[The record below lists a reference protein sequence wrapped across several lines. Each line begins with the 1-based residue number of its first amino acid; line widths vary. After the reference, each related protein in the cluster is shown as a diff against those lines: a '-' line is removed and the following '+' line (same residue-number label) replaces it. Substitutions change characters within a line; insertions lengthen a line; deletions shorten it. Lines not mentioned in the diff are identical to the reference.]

1 MQEAKMAENK
11 NKFWKR
17 RRKIISKNITQL
29 IALTK
34 DTYNNKYYNLWMS
47 KFEWNGLDDDLK
59 EQEENYIMRKLWYEG
74 TVALRNIK
82 NTGMIALAPWELTNY
97 NYLGFPETVTL
108 VNERGVSQK
117 IVPKSLQI
125 VNKDVALLFCTPSQ
139 KPIKAVVDYYVDRIT
154 QAVVLINN
162 NLCLQNMPFVI
173 NCTEEDQKRLSDIVD
188 RILDNQ
194 LVITTASSDI
204 NKLQALIT
212 QVPFLVDKLQAYI
225 VSMENE
231 LLTILGI
238 DNSGTQ
244 AKKAQMLVDEV
255 NANNDVIND
264 YGNSIIDELNKWLD
278 RANLVLGRNIT
289 IKAKSKPVDTTHDY
303 EDASITV
310 DKEIATDD

>member
-1 MQEAKMAENK
+1 MAENK
-11 NKFWKR
+11 SKFWKR
-17 RRKIISKNITQL
+17 RRKIISKDINKL
-29 IALTK
+29 IALTV

-47 KFEWNGLDDDLK
+47 KFEWNGLDEDLK
-59 EQEENYIMRKLWYEG
+59 EQEENYIMRKLWYDG
-74 TVALRNIK
+74 TVAIRNIK
-82 NTGMIALAPWELTNY
+82 NTNMIAIAPWELQNY
-97 NYLGFPETVTL
+97 NYLGFPETINL
-108 VNERGVSQK
+108 INERGASK
-117 IVPKSLQI
+117 TIIPSKTLI

-188 RILDNQ
+188 RILNNE

-212 QVPFLVDKLQAYI
+212 QVPFLIDKLQAYI

-231 LLTILGI
+231 LLTILGV
-238 DNSGTQ
+238 DNSGVQ

-264 YGNSIIDELNKWLD
+264 YGNSIIDELTKWLD
-278 RANLVLGRNIT
+278 RANKVLNRNIT
-289 IKAKSKPVDTTHDY
+289 IEAKSKPVDTTKDY
-303 EDASITV
+303 EDASIRV
-310 DKEIATDD
+310 DKEIAVDD

>member
-1 MQEAKMAENK
+1 MAENK
-11 NKFWKR
+11 SKFWKR
-17 RRKIISKNITQL
+17 RRKIISKDINKL
-29 IALTK
+29 IALTV

-47 KFEWNGLDDDLK
+47 KFEWNGLDEDLK
-59 EQEENYIMRKLWYEG
+59 EQEENYIMRKLWYDG
-74 TVALRNIK
+74 TVAIRNIK
-82 NTGMIALAPWELTNY
+82 NTNMIAIAPWELQNY
-97 NYLGFPETVTL
+97 NYLGFPETINL
-108 VNERGVSQK
+108 INERGASK
-117 IVPKSLQI
+117 TIIPSKTLI

-139 KPIKAVVDYYVDRIT
+139 KPIKALVDYYVDRIT

-188 RILDNQ
+188 RILNNE

-212 QVPFLVDKLQAYI
+212 QVPFLIDKLQAYI

-231 LLTILGI
+231 LLTILGV
-238 DNSGTQ
+238 DNSGVQ

-264 YGNSIIDELNKWLD
+264 YGNSIIDELTKWLD
-278 RANLVLGRNIT
+278 RANKVLNRNIT
-289 IKAKSKPVDTTHDY
+289 IEAKSKPVDTTKDY

-310 DKEIATDD
+310 DKEIAVDD

>member
-1 MQEAKMAENK
+1 MAENK

-278 RANLVLGRNIT
+278 RANTVLGRNIT
-289 IKAKSKPVDTTHDY
+289 IKAKSKPVDTTKDY

-310 DKEIATDD
+310 DKEISADD

>member
-1 MQEAKMAENK
+1 MAENK
-11 NKFWKR
+11 SKFWKR
-17 RRKIISKNITQL
+17 RRKIISKDINNL
-29 IALTK
+29 IALTV

-47 KFEWNGLDDDLK
+47 KFEWNGLDEDLK
-59 EQEENYIMRKLWYEG
+59 EQEENYIMRKLWYDG
-74 TVALRNIK
+74 TVAIRNIK
-82 NTGMIALAPWELTNY
+82 NTNMIAIAPWELQNY
-97 NYLGFPETVTL
+97 NYLGFPETINL
-108 VNERGVSQK
+108 INERGASK
-117 IVPKSLQI
+117 TIIPSKTLI

-188 RILDNQ
+188 RILNNE

-212 QVPFLVDKLQAYI
+212 QVPFLIDKLQAYI

-231 LLTILGI
+231 LLTILGV
-238 DNSGTQ
+238 DNSGVQ

-264 YGNSIIDELNKWLD
+264 YGNSIIDELTKWLD
-278 RANLVLGRNIT
+278 RANKVLNRNIT
-289 IKAKSKPVDTTHDY
+289 IEAKSKPVDTTKDY

>member
-1 MQEAKMAENK
+1 MAENK
-11 NKFWKR
+11 SKFWKR
-17 RRKIISKNITQL
+17 RRKIISKDINKL
-29 IALTK
+29 IALTA

-47 KFEWNGLDDDLK
+47 KFEWKGLDEDLK
-59 EQEENYIMRKLWYEG
+59 EQEENYIMRKLWYDG
-74 TVALRNIK
+74 TVAIRNIK
-82 NTGMIALAPWELTNY
+82 NTNMIAIAPWELQNY
-97 NYLGFPETVTL
+97 NYLGFPETINL
-108 VNERGVSQK
+108 INERGASK
-117 IVPKSLQI
+117 TIIPSKTLI

-188 RILDNQ
+188 RILNNE

-212 QVPFLVDKLQAYI
+212 QVPFLIDKLQAYI

-231 LLTILGI
+231 LLTILGV
-238 DNSGTQ
+238 DNSGVQ

-264 YGNSIIDELNKWLD
+264 YGNSIIDELTKWLD
-278 RANLVLGRNIT
+278 RANKVLNRNIT
-289 IKAKSKPVDTTHDY
+289 IEAKSKPVDTTKDY

-310 DKEIATDD
+310 DKEIATDDQV

>member
-1 MQEAKMAENK
+1 MAENK
-11 NKFWKR
+11 SKFWKR
-17 RRKIISKNITQL
+17 RRKIISKDINKL
-29 IALTK
+29 IALTV

-47 KFEWNGLDDDLK
+47 KFEWKGLDEDLK
-59 EQEENYIMRKLWYEG
+59 EQEENYIMRKLWYDG
-74 TVALRNIK
+74 TVAIRNIK
-82 NTGMIALAPWELTNY
+82 NTNMIAIAPWELQNY
-97 NYLGFPETVTL
+97 NYLGFPETINL
-108 VNERGVSQK
+108 INERGASK
-117 IVPKSLQI
+117 TIIPSKTLI

-188 RILDNQ
+188 RILNNE
-194 LVITTASSDI
+194 LVITTTSSDI

-212 QVPFLVDKLQAYI
+212 QVPFLIDKLQAYI

-231 LLTILGI
+231 LLTILGV
-238 DNSGTQ
+238 DNSGVQ

-264 YGNSIIDELNKWLD
+264 YGNSIIDELTKWLD
-278 RANLVLGRNIT
+278 RANKVLNRNIT
-289 IKAKSKPVDTTHDY
+289 IEAKSKPVDTTKDY

>member
-1 MQEAKMAENK
+1 MAENK

-29 IALTK
+29 IALTT

-82 NTGMIALAPWELTNY
+82 NTGMIALAPWKLTNY

-125 VNKDVALLFCTPSQ
+125 VNRDVALLFCTPSQ

-278 RANLVLGRNIT
+278 RANSVLGRNIT
-289 IKAKSKPVDTTHDY
+289 IKAKSKPVDTTKDY

-310 DKEIATDD
+310 DKEIAADD

>member
-1 MQEAKMAENK
+1 MAENK
-11 NKFWKR
+11 SKFWKR
-17 RRKIISKNITQL
+17 KRKIISKDINKL
-29 IALTK
+29 IALTV

-47 KFEWNGLDDDLK
+47 KFEWKGLDEELK
-59 EQEENYIMRKLWYEG
+59 EQEENYIMRKLWYDG
-74 TVALRNIK
+74 TVAIRNIK
-82 NTGMIALAPWELTNY
+82 NTNMIAIAPWELQNY
-97 NYLGFPETVTL
+97 NYLGFPETINL
-108 VNERGVSQK
+108 INERGASK
-117 IVPKSLQI
+117 TIIPSKTLI

-173 NCTEEDQKRLSDIVD
+173 NCTEEDQKRLSDIVE
-188 RILDNQ
+188 RILNNE

-212 QVPFLVDKLQAYI
+212 QVPFLIDKLQAYI

-231 LLTILGI
+231 LLTILGV
-238 DNSGTQ
+238 DNSGVQ

-264 YGNSIIDELNKWLD
+264 YGNSIIDELTKWLD
-278 RANLVLGRNIT
+278 RANKVLNRNIT
-289 IKAKSKPVDTTHDY
+289 IEAKSKPVDTTKDY

>member
-1 MQEAKMAENK
+1 MAENK

-29 IALTK
+29 IALTT

-47 KFEWNGLDDDLK
+47 KFEWDGLDDDLK
-59 EQEENYIMRKLWYEG
+59 EQEENYIMRKLWYDG

-82 NTGMIALAPWELTNY
+82 NTGMIALSPWELTNY

-117 IVPKSLQI
+117 IIPKSLQI

-303 EDASITV
+303 EDASIKV

>member
-1 MQEAKMAENK
+1 MAENK
-11 NKFWKR
+11 SKFWKR
-17 RRKIISKNITQL
+17 RRKIISKDINKL
-29 IALTK
+29 IALTV

-47 KFEWNGLDDDLK
+47 KFEWKGLDEDLK
-59 EQEENYIMRKLWYEG
+59 EQEENYIMRKLWYDG
-74 TVALRNIK
+74 TVAIRNIK
-82 NTGMIALAPWELTNY
+82 NTNMIAIAPWELQNY
-97 NYLGFPETVTL
+97 NYLGFPETINL
-108 VNERGVSQK
+108 INERGASK
-117 IVPKSLQI
+117 TIIPSKTLI

-188 RILDNQ
+188 RILNNE

-204 NKLQALIT
+204 SKLQALIT
-212 QVPFLVDKLQAYI
+212 QVPFLIDKLQAYI

-231 LLTILGI
+231 LLTILGV
-238 DNSGTQ
+238 DNSGVQ

-264 YGNSIIDELNKWLD
+264 YGNSIIDELTKWLD
-278 RANLVLGRNIT
+278 RANKVLNRNIT
-289 IKAKSKPVDTTHDY
+289 IEAKSKPVDTTKDY

>member
-1 MQEAKMAENK
+1 MAENK
-11 NKFWKR
+11 NKYWKR
-17 RRKIISKNITQL
+17 RRKIISKNINELISRTQD
-29 IALTK
+29 I
-34 DTYNNKYYNLWMS
+34 YNNKYYNLWMS

-74 TVALRNIK
+74 TVAIRNIK
-82 NTGMIALAPWELTNY
+82 NTGMIALAPYELTDY

-117 IVPKSLQI
+117 IIPKSLQI
-125 VNKDVALLFCTPSQ
+125 VNRDVALLFCTPSQ
-139 KPIKAVVDYYVDRIT
+139 KPIKAIVDYYVDRIT

-173 NCTEEDQKRLSDIVD
+173 NCTEDDQKRLSDIVD
-188 RILDNQ
+188 RILNNE

-204 NKLQALIT
+204 SKLQALIT

-225 VSMENE
+225 VSMEND

-264 YGNSIIDELNKWLD
+264 YGASIEDELNKWLA
-278 RANLVLGRNIT
+278 RANTVLNRNIT
-289 IKAKSKPVDTTHDY
+289 IEAKSKPVDTTKDY
-303 EDASITV
+303 EDASITM
-310 DKEIATDD
+310 DKEMAADD

>member
-1 MQEAKMAENK
+1 MAENK
-11 NKFWKR
+11 SKFWKR
-17 RRKIISKNITQL
+17 RRKIISKDINKL
-29 IALTK
+29 IALTV

-47 KFEWNGLDDDLK
+47 KFEWNGLDEDLK
-59 EQEENYIMRKLWYEG
+59 EQEENYIMRKLWYDG
-74 TVALRNIK
+74 TVAIRNIK
-82 NTGMIALAPWELTNY
+82 NTNMIAIAPWELQNY
-97 NYLGFPETVTL
+97 NYLGFPETINL
-108 VNERGVSQK
+108 INERGASK
-117 IVPKSLQI
+117 TIIPSKTLI

-139 KPIKAVVDYYVDRIT
+139 KPIKAIVDYYVDRIT

-173 NCTEEDQKRLSDIVD
+173 NCTEEDQKSLSDIVD
-188 RILDNQ
+188 KILNNE

-212 QVPFLVDKLQAYI
+212 QVPFLIDKLQAYI

-231 LLTILGI
+231 LLTILGV
-238 DNSGTQ
+238 DNSGVQ

-264 YGNSIIDELNKWLD
+264 YGNSIIDELTKWLD
-278 RANLVLGRNIT
+278 RANKVLNRNIT
-289 IKAKSKPVDTTHDY
+289 IEAKSKPVDTTKDY

>member
-1 MQEAKMAENK
+1 MAENK
-11 NKFWKR
+11 SKFWKR
-17 RRKIISKNITQL
+17 KRKIISKDINKL
-29 IALTK
+29 IALTV

-47 KFEWNGLDDDLK
+47 KFEWNGLDEDLK
-59 EQEENYIMRKLWYEG
+59 EQEENYIMRKLWYDG
-74 TVALRNIK
+74 TVAIRNIK
-82 NTGMIALAPWELTNY
+82 NTNMIAIAPWELQNY
-97 NYLGFPETVTL
+97 NYLGFPETINL
-108 VNERGVSQK
+108 INERGASK
-117 IVPKSLQI
+117 TIIPSKTLI

-188 RILDNQ
+188 RILNNE

-212 QVPFLVDKLQAYI
+212 QVPFLIDKLQAYI

-231 LLTILGI
+231 LLTILGV
-238 DNSGTQ
+238 DNSGVQ

-264 YGNSIIDELNKWLD
+264 YGNSIIDELTKWLD
-278 RANLVLGRNIT
+278 RANKVLNRNIT
-289 IKAKSKPVDTTHDY
+289 IEAKSKPVDTTKDY

-310 DKEIATDD
+310 DKEIATDDQV

>member
-1 MQEAKMAENK
+1 MAENK

-17 RRKIISKNITQL
+17 RRIISKNISQL
-29 IALTK
+29 IVLTTN
-34 DTYNNKYYNLWMS
+34 TYNNKYYNLWMS

-59 EQEENYIMRKLWYEG
+59 EQEENYIMRKLWYDG
-74 TVALRNIK
+74 TVAIRNIK

-108 VNERGVSQK
+108 VNERGVSQR

-125 VNKDVALLFCTPSQ
+125 VNKDVALIFCTPSQ

-154 QAVVLINN
+154 QAVILINN

-264 YGNSIIDELNKWLD
+264 YGNSIIDELNKWLA
-278 RANLVLGRNIT
+278 RANTVLGRNIT
-289 IKAKSKPVDTTHDY
+289 IKAKSKPVDTTKDY

-310 DKEIATDD
+310 DKEISADD